1 MEIGRIRM
9 RCHRLDDRFPQPHC
23 TTLSWHIHTTY
34 FSFFLF
40 FNDDGDD
47 DLMRLWLVWCG
58 VQLIRKLK
66 VMFRWSL
73 VEPAPLPLLR
83 RRRRSSSS
91 SSFPPVAVAEV
102 VLLVSPP
109 PPPSPPPPFPSSFT
123 TTTTPRVAITSFGRG
138 WWRQVIDPGGEVII

>member
-58 VQLIRKLK
+58 VQLILKLK

-73 VEPAPLPLLR
+73 VDPAPLPLLR

-91 SSFPPVAVAEV
+91 SSFPPVAVISSHKS
-102 VLLVSPP
+102 SPIRYYYDFCNYNDVDREGSVQSNHP
-109 PPPSPPPPFPSSFT
+109 DKTLHHRTHAFST
-123 TTTTPRVAITSFGRG
+123 
-138 WWRQVIDPGGEVII
+138 